1 MVTGIMGANFFIVS
15 NRMAHLTGSFISTVR
30 DAFKNGMLDWSPR
43 LMLAMYTCDI
53 QASSEWWIY
62 PTLSQ
67 PFLTVLSADVLGK
80 VYGVVAKRRGRIVSE
95 EMKEGTEF
103 FTIRA
108 KLPVVESFGF
118 ALGMWHQ

>member
-1 MVTGIMGANFFIVS
+1 MVTGIMGANFCIVS
-15 NRMAHLTGSFISTVR
+15 NRMAHLTGSFISAVR
-30 DAFKNGMLDWSPR
+30 DACKNGMLDWSPR

-118 ALGMWHQ
+118 ALGM